1 MAIFCLRFAQNPGS
15 ELANKAGSIVV
26 NEADNMGA
34 KQEFLP
40 SWQLAYNAELLR
52 HLSVCQGWIISV
64 SILIGIRYILQQMNI
79 GKLNNVRDAMVRE
92 RES

>member
-40 SWQLAYNAELLR
+40 SWQLANNAELLR
-52 HLSVCQGWIISV
+52 QLSECQGWSKIV
-64 SILIGIRYILQQMNI
+64 SILKGKRNSRQPMNC